1 MGTISLNRG
10 GFLQGAAETSFSD
23 AGNATSSST
32 VNDNHS
38 SAEGNAIQYFKSSGR
53 GGGTF
58 RFTRTFLHF
67 DTSSVSGGS
76 NFVLNISGS
85 TNADANV
92 KGIIHSAGSSNGSA
106 IVSKLA
112 NSDFDNVIKGT
123 AWSSGTAWGSSGQIT
138 FTLNAAAA
146 TQIINNNDF
155 NVALIL
161 SSDYNEE
168 EESPLGEDGDISNG
182 IAFGSAINL
191 TYTDPASGYTHK
203 VNSLAAASIGKV
215 NTVATAN
222 IGKINTVD

>member
-1 MGTISLNRG
+1 MGTLASNRKG
-10 GFLQGAAETSFSD
+10 YIQGPSESSFTD
-23 AGNATSSST
+23 AYNSSSNGT
-32 VNDNHS
+32 AYDAQSGNVN
-38 SAEGNAIQYFKSSGR
+38 NAIQYFQSSGR

-58 RFTRTFLHF
+58 RFTRTFIHF
-67 DTSSVSGGS
+67 DTSGISGGS
-76 NFVLNISGS
+76 SFQLVVSS
-85 TNADANV
+85 TAGNASDGNHNV
-92 KGIIHSAGSSNGSA
+92 FAVNHNAGSGNGGE
-106 IVSKLA
+106 LA

-191 TYTDPASGYTHK
+191 TYTDPASGFTHK
-203 VNSLAAASIGKV
+203 INSLAAASIGKV